1 MLQAENL
8 ERVLHAVGE
17 LMRAEGATASIVV
30 VGGASLS
37 LLGLIPRTTRD
48 VDVIARMEE
57 KLIPPDPLPPPLV
70 RAILTV
76 ARDLGLSSDWMNTD
90 VALQWKSGLPPHL
103 EADIRWHT
111 YEALRV
117 GLVGR
122 RSLLMLKLFAAVD
135 GGPGGVHF
143 QDLLALHPSGDEL
156 DEAAAWVR
164 TQDASE
170 VFATMLDEVVARVR
184 ETTGTP

>member
-1 MLQAENL
+1 MVRRIADVCGAQIMRGSMREPICPTYVIGVPSFQLALPIAQDYLFRYISLSFSRMLQAEYL

-17 LMRAEGATASIVV
+17 LMRAEGATASIVE

-70 RAILTV
+70 RAIQTV
-76 ARDLGLSSDWMNTD
+76 ARDFGLSSDWMNTD

-111 YEALRV
+111 YE
-117 GLVGR
+117 
-122 RSLLMLKLFAAVD
+122 
-135 GGPGGVHF
+135 
-143 QDLLALHPSGDEL
+143 
-156 DEAAAWVR
+156 
-164 TQDASE
+164 
-170 VFATMLDEVVARVR
+170 
-184 ETTGTP
+184 